1 MECGKNLRNL
11 SVHSCNLGDSDVCHL
26 RELLSLNRSL
36 EALSVGDTNMSVD
49 CVRTLLNTVLQPTSL
64 TDLSLVDIQLQDS
77 VILLTQLITAN
88 TSLVSLRFSHC
99 KASVDVVSGISKA
112 VHHNQTLR
120 KLSVRKCSG
129 IDRTAARSLAEII
142 ENSTSLKELYV
153 KQDIDVSGCMLL
165 LQALSV
171 NTTLTTLAL
180 PTDYKIVKTSVSCEK
195 IKSVS
200 HRVIWTL

>member
-99 KASVDVVSGISKA
+99 KASVDVVWDKQSCAS
-112 VHHNQTLR
+112 QPD

-165 LQALSV
+165 LQALSA

-180 PTDYKIVKTSVSCEK
+180 PTDYKIVKTSVPFCGP
-195 IKSVS
+195 VS
-200 HRVIWTL
+200 ISKKR

>member
-1 MECGKNLRNL
+1 
-11 SVHSCNLGDSDVCHL
+11 
-26 RELLSLNRSL
+26 
-36 EALSVGDTNMSVD
+36 MSVD

-165 LQALSV
+165 LQALSA